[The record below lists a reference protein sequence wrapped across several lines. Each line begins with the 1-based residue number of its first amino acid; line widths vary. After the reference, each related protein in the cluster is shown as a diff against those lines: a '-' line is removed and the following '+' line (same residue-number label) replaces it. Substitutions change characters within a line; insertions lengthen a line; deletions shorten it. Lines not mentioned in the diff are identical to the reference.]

1 MVFKH
6 FLFAYPKKT
15 TDTTPFEVETKARP
29 TTCSFPKNP
38 TIRYAKRYPTQGKW
52 KWNTSDRNVEDRT
65 TGKLVTFLTHTSAK
79 SLTPA

>member
-1 MVFKH
+1 LH
-6 FLFAYPKKT
+6 TPKKQRT
-15 TDTTPFEVETKARP
+15 QPLFEVETKARP

-65 TGKLVTFLTHTSAK
+65 TGKFGDLSDPHLS
-79 SLTPA
+79 